1 MKLESRSRGALAPW
15 TTFDCVP
22 NKTVNRALRSQQLN
36 SCYHCVLSSLLPSPS
51 ARDCYLFTQ
60 CACARSCG
68 DQRVLSKMPSSQTVH
83 AIYSLQ
89 CQLMQSCAQLHA
101 SLPPTRD
108 VSMKNHVTDVT
119 PCPNKPPLIS
129 LNCQYLSL
137 EYCFGVH
144 FIWRQVICVGPML
157 C

>member
-1 MKLESRSRGALAPW
+1 M
-15 TTFDCVP
+15 P

-83 AIYSLQ
+83 AIYSLR

-108 VSMKNHVTDVT
+108 VSMRKHVTDVT

-129 LNCQYLSL
+129 LNWLISRVLFWGAFYLEASDL
-137 EYCFGVH
+137 C
-144 FIWRQVICVGPML
+144 WTDALLDVGRPL
-157 C
+157 SGSVVNCNH